1 MSVTM
6 AIGRWDVGLAAGFLE
21 PTPGEAE
28 AREPHW
34 GSGQRKA
41 GRGGGGGGGGRT
53 ASPDSGHARRTPA
66 LRLRRVDSFPFTSPY
81 VVLAARR
88 SG

>member
-6 AIGRWDVGLAAGFLE
+6 AIGRWGVGLAASFLE

-41 GRGGGGGGGGRT
+41 GRGGGGRGRT

-66 LRLRRVDSFPFTSPY
+66 LRLRRVDSFPLTSPY

>member
-41 GRGGGGGGGGRT
+41 AEAAGGGGRT

-66 LRLRRVDSFPFTSPY
+66 LRLRRVDSFPLTSPY

>member
-6 AIGRWDVGLAAGFLE
+6 EMGRWGVGLAAGFLE

-28 AREPHW
+28 ARESHW

-41 GRGGGGGGGGRT
+41 GRGGGGWG
-53 ASPDSGHARRTPA
+53 SLPDSGHARRTPA
-66 LRLRRVDSFPFTSPY
+66 LRLRRVDSFPLTSPY